1 MIQGKS
7 MHLAFEAE
15 RLSSVFYFRSSGFY
29 ACLGEFPGGGNV
41 ILQGFFLSKITSC
54 SDFSRCVCM

>member
-1 MIQGKS
+1 MTVLLIVDIIVICIYNMIQGKS

-41 ILQGFFLSKITSC
+41 IL
-54 SDFSRCVCM
+54 